1 MSDQSVLVVGAT
13 GGLGPDVVRALV
25 SSDFT
30 VHFSGRRSDA
40 VDELAESIAG
50 SIGHTVDATE
60 EGAIRG
66 VIEEIDQDSP
76 LAAYVHL
83 AGGYSGG
90 QRIDKLEEE
99 DWDKMRDANWTT
111 LRNGASAAF
120 GIMRKREAGS
130 IVTVG
135 AVPAMRGS
143 VGSAPY
149 AVAKAAVIAF
159 TLCLA
164 EEGKSCGI
172 RANCIVPGILN
183 TATNRKEMPDGDT
196 KAWVSTE
203 QVASTIAYLCSPDSS
218 GINGTSILM
227 KGGM

>member
-1 MSDQSVLVVGAT
+1 MTDQSVLVVGAT

-25 SSDFT
+25 SAGYQ
-30 VHFSGRRSDA
+30 VHFSGRRSEV
-40 VDELAESIAG
+40 VDELVTENPG

-66 VIEEIDQDSP
+66 VIEEIDNESP
-76 LAAYVHL
+76 LTAYVHL

-90 QRIDKLEEE
+90 QRIDKLTDE
-99 DWDKMRDANWTT
+99 DWNKMREANWTT

-120 GIMRKREAGS
+120 GVMRKHEAAS
-130 IVTVG
+130 IVTIG
-135 AVPAMRGS
+135 AVPAIRGS

-164 EEGKSCGI
+164 EEGKSCGV
-172 RANCIVPGILN
+172 RANCIVPGILD
-183 TATNRKEMPDGDT
+183 TAANRKAMPDGDT
-196 KAWVSTE
+196 KSWVSTE
-203 QVASTIAYLCSPDSS
+203 QVGDTIVYLCGPASA
-218 GINGTSILM
+218 GINGSTILM
-227 KGGM
+227 NGRM